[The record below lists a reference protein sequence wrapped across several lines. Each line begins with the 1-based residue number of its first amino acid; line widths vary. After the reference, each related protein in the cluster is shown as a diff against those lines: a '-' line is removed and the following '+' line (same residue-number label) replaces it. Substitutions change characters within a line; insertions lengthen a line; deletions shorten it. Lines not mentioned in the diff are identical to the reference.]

1 MSVEPCI
8 HTGDGTHTI
17 LLARGESEEHTDQ
30 SALRRPARFW
40 MHMPRVKLT
49 LAENELLQMRFY
61 VLIEISH
68 IRISA
73 TGTCDERHAA
83 TDLHLC
89 GTSRGANV
97 EPPVAR
103 SAGRRTI

>member
-1 MSVEPCI
+1 
-8 HTGDGTHTI
+8 
-17 LLARGESEEHTDQ
+17 
-30 SALRRPARFW
+30 
-40 MHMPRVKLT
+40 MPRVKLT

-61 VLIEISH
+61 VKIEISH

-83 TDLHLC
+83 GDLHLC

-103 SAGRRTI
+103 SVGWRTTSKSAPFRATPYDQKDWKKTTLINQKFENM